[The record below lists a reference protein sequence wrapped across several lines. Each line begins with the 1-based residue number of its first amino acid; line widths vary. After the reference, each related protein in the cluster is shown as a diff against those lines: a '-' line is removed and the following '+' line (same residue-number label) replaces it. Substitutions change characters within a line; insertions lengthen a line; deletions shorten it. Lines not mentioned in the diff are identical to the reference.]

1 MSKNILITGGAG
13 FIGRHLCDA
22 LLRDGYSVTVVDNLT
37 PQVHGDAPEI
47 GYLGDVQFHHCDV
60 ANIDGYAKAILDAE
74 IIIHLAAQTGTGQSM
89 YKIAD
94 YFDCNVL
101 GTSLLVEFVAQHCQK
116 VQKFIVASSR
126 AIYGE
131 GAYLCATHGKV
142 YPRERDST
150 VVSGGDFSVR
160 CPICASDVE
169 LLPTDEECP
178 SHPTSYY
185 GLTKQIQEQLI
196 LMLAKNI
203 GIDGYA
209 FRFQNVIGEF
219 QSLRNPYT
227 GILAV
232 FSNLARDGKTI
243 DVFEDGNES
252 RDFVHVSDVVRSIMA
267 AVHNPSRFI
276 GPLNVG
282 SGISKSVLEVAHAI
296 NSYFGSKSLIRVTGQ
311 FRVGDIRHN
320 IADLNKINDVLG
332 FQPEVDFEEGLS
344 RFLNWASSQDD
355 LGGQAYA
362 KSIKELKDFKILV
375 AQKPK

>member
-22 LLRDGYSVTVVDNLT
+22 LLRDGHFVTVVDNLT

-47 GYLGDVQFHHCDV
+47 GYLGAVRFHRCDV
-60 ANIDGYAKAILDAE
+60 GNVDGYASAILDAE

-94 YFDCNVL
+94 YFDSNVRD
-101 GTSLLVEFVAQHCQK
+101 TSLLVEFMAQHSQK
-116 VQKFIVASSR
+116 LEKVIVASSR

-131 GAYLCATHGKV
+131 GAYLCASHGKV
-142 YPRERDST
+142 YPRERDLNL
-150 VVSGGDFSVR
+150 VSGGDFSVR
-160 CPICASDVE
+160 CPVCASNVE
-169 LLPTDEECP
+169 LLTTDEECP
-178 SHPTSYY
+178 SQPTSYY
-185 GLTKQIQEQLI
+185 GLTKQIQEQLV

-232 FSNLARDGKTI
+232 FSNLARDGKAI

-252 RDFVHVSDVVRSIMA
+252 RDFVHVSDVVRSIVA
-267 AVHNPSRFI
+267 AIYNHSHFI

-282 SGISKSVLEVAHAI
+282 SGVSTSVLEVARAI
-296 NSYFGSKSLIRVTGQ
+296 NSYYGNRSSIKVTGQ

-320 IADLNKINDVLG
+320 IADLKKINDVLG
-332 FQPEVDFEEGLS
+332 FQPKVDFREGLT

-355 LGGQAYA
+355 LGGEAYA
-362 KSIKELKDFKILV
+362 QSIRELEEFKLLV
-375 AQKPK
+375 GRKPK

>member
-22 LLRDGYSVTVVDNLT
+22 LLRDGHSVTVVDNLT
-37 PQVHGDAPEI
+37 RQVHGDTPEI
-47 GYLGDVQFHHCDV
+47 GYLGAVRFHRCDV
-60 ANIDGYAKAILDAE
+60 GNIDGFASAILDAE

-94 YFDCNVL
+94 YFDCNVRD
-101 GTSLLVEFVAQHCQK
+101 TSLLVEFMAQHCQK
-116 VQKFIVASSR
+116 LEKVIVASSR

-131 GAYLCATHGKV
+131 GAYLCASHGKV
-142 YPRERDST
+142 YPRERDLNL
-150 VVSGGDFSVR
+150 VSGGDFSVR
-160 CPICASDVE
+160 CPVCASNVE
-169 LLPTDEECP
+169 LLATDEECP
-178 SHPTSYY
+178 SQPTSYY
-185 GLTKQIQEQLI
+185 GLTKQIQEQLV

-232 FSNLARDGKTI
+232 FSNLARYGKAI

-252 RDFVHVSDVVRSIMA
+252 RDFVHVSDVVRSIVA
-267 AVHNPSRFI
+267 AIYNPSHFI

-282 SGISKSVLEVAHAI
+282 SGVPTSVLEVAGAI
-296 NSYFGSKSLIRVTGQ
+296 NSYYGNRSSIKVTGQ

-320 IADLNKINDVLG
+320 IADLKKINDVLG
-332 FQPEVDFEEGLS
+332 FQPKVDFREGLT

-355 LGGQAYA
+355 LDGEAYA
-362 KSIKELKDFKILV
+362 QSIRELEEFKLLV
-375 AQKPK
+375 GQRPK